1 MSTSRRK
8 NCSIDRHPYHPP
20 VSAIVKAVLKKFL
33 DSGAPFSSADFSKA
47 AGVTRQAVH
56 RHLSKLVQDG
66 TLAVTG
72 KARAARYQKVVYL
85 RQRLEVAT
93 AGSTFRLSA
102 RLLMMDVQAGHV
114 TLDFTGV
121 TDLGEEFLD
130 ELFLVWAPAHPRVTL
145 QVVHLPS
152 KLAPQFFAFAKTKA
166 KEREPEPVQ
175 EPLRQR
181 ASLPSSG

>member
-1 MSTSRRK
+1 MT
-8 NCSIDRHPYHPP
+8 
-20 VSAIVKAVLKKFL
+20 AIVKAVLKKLL

-47 AGVTRQAVH
+47 AGVSRQAVH
-56 RHLSKLVQDG
+56 RHLSKLVEDG
-66 TLAVTG
+66 TLALTG
-72 KARAARYQKVVYL
+72 KARAARYQKVIYL

-93 AGSTFRLSA
+93 AGSTYRLSA

-121 TDLGEEFLD
+121 TDLGDEFLD

-152 KLAPQFFAFAKTKA
+152 KLAPQFFAFAKARAQAQESVQA
-166 KEREPEPVQ
+166 KEQ
-175 EPLRQR
+175 APLRQR

>member
-1 MSTSRRK
+1 MS
-8 NCSIDRHPYHPP
+8 P
-20 VSAIVKAVLKKFL
+20 IVKAVLKRFL
-33 DSGAPFSSADFSKA
+33 DAGTPFSSADFSRA
-47 AGVTRQAVH
+47 AGVSRQAVH

-72 KARAARYQKVVYL
+72 KARAARYQKIVYL

-93 AGSTFRLSA
+93 AGSTYRLSA

-145 QVVHLPS
+145 QVAHLPS
-152 KLAPQFFAFAKTKA
+152 KLAPQFFAFAKRASTAREQEKA
-166 KEREPEPVQ
+166 LAPARVLER
-175 EPLRQR
+175 LRQR
-181 ASLPSSG
+181 ASLPSSS